1 MFFMGTFLR
10 SLNDSSMIIFVLS
23 KRELQILENYRH
35 INLVEG
41 IYKIFAKVN
50 TNQLKSDG

>member
-10 SLNDSSMIIFVLS
+10 SLNDSSVILFVLS
-23 KRELQILENYRH
+23 KRELQILENYRP

-50 TNQLKSDG
+50 TKPVEE

>member
-10 SLNDSSMIIFVLS
+10 SLNDSSMIIFVQS